1 MSVAL
6 DEMYQRQVYATERWW
21 YDQQIVLMVLS
32 MLQEEVALMEA
43 ALLEVVGGLSLP
55 RLGGVW
61 MVDRRRG
68 VWMVDRRLD
77 SLGPVCTTLGY
88 GGLCRTDS

>member
-21 YDQQIVLMVLS
+21 YDQQIVLMILS

-43 ALLEVVGGLSLP
+43 AVLEFVGGLSLP
-55 RLGGVW
+55 RLG
-61 MVDRRRG
+61 G